1 MATAFDTLTRLR
13 LDRTF
18 MDSVTAWERLPARPA
33 RYASFPPELDG
44 RLSAALADAGIPEL
58 YTHQSAAAAAALRG
72 EHVVSVTGTASGK
85 TLGYNLPVLN
95 TLLADPSACA
105 LYLFPTKAL
114 SQDQAD
120 ELSTLTGAI
129 GLPNRVHVYDGD
141 TPQARRGQIRKASG
155 VLISNPDMLHAGLL
169 PHHPRWAHWLS
180 NLRYVVLDELHVYR
194 GLFGSHMANVL
205 RRLRRIC
212 AFYGAQ
218 PQFLCASA
226 TIANPQA
233 LAERLIEA
241 PVTVIDD
248 DGAPRAEKH
257 VLVYNPPVID
267 PDSGLRRSYLLASQ
281 EITGQFLKDDVQ
293 TALFA
298 RSRAATEI
306 LLGYLRETAAS
317 VGLAPETLRGYRG
330 GYLPLERREIER
342 GLREGFV
349 RGVVATNALE
359 LGVDIGQLG
368 AVVIAGYPGTIAST
382 WQQAGRAGRR
392 AEASAVVLVGSSAP
406 LDQYL
411 ATHPRYLFARSPEH
425 ALINPDN
432 LLLLA
437 SHLRCAVFELPF
449 APGEGFGTV
458 ADVSELLDILVE
470 DGEVHAQSGTYR
482 WIGDQYPAESVSLR
496 TAGQDRVIIQAEND
510 GRPRVIGEVDRV
522 TAPIRVHD
530 HAVYL
535 HDGRSYLIEKLDW
548 EQGIAHARPADVDY
562 FTEASEAI
570 DVAVLRVAD
579 SAESTTGED
588 GSGGATLSHAW
599 GDLEITTQAATYRM
613 VRRHTHEILGH
624 GEIALPSRDFQTT
637 GYWMWF
643 PEPLVTELM
652 HAGLLI
658 GPNNYGPNWEKQRNA
673 ARARDGF
680 RCRQCGTPERP
691 GMPQHAVHHI
701 VPFRTFGYIPG
712 VNENYLTANVLDN
725 LVTLCA
731 VCHQRVEASR
741 GTQTPLGGFAQALSN
756 VAPLYLMCDPR
767 DLGFLAEARAKE
779 TNAPTITFYDRA
791 PEGLGLAEQLFALRH
806 DLIKASAELIRGCG
820 CRDGCPA
827 CVGPVGLE
835 ETRVKELALQL
846 ATRLA
851 VP

>member
-1 MATAFDTLTRLR
+1 MAALETLNRFR

-18 MDSVTAWERLPARPA
+18 MDSVTAWERQPARPA
-33 RYASFPPELDG
+33 REAPFPQGLDG
-44 RLSAALADAGIPEL
+44 RLATALAGQGIQRL
-58 YTHQSAAAAAALRG
+58 YTHQAAAAAAALG
-72 EHVVSVTGTASGK
+72 GAHVVTVTGTASGK
-85 TLGYNLPVLN
+85 TLGYNLPVLH
-95 TLLADPSACA
+95 TLLGDPGSCA

-114 SQDQAD
+114 AQDQAD
-120 ELSTLTGAI
+120 ELAGLMGAV
-129 GLPNRVHVYDGD
+129 GLRDRVHVYDGD
-141 TPQARRGQIRKASG
+141 TPQARRGAIRKSSG

-169 PHHPRWAHWLS
+169 PHHPRWAQWLA
-180 NLRYVVLDELHVYR
+180 NLKYVVLDELHVYR

-212 AFYGAQ
+212 AFYGAE

-241 PVTVIDD
+241 PVIVVDD

-257 VLVYNPPVID
+257 VLVYNPPVLD
-267 PDSGLRRSYLLASQ
+267 AETGVRRSYLLAAQ
-281 EITGQFLKDDVQ
+281 EITTQFLRDDVQ

-306 LLGYLRETAAS
+306 LLGYLRESAAAAGVS
-317 VGLAPETLRGYRG
+317 AEAIRGYRG

-342 GLREGFV
+342 GLREGEV

-359 LGVDIGQLG
+359 LGVDIGRLG

-411 ATHPRYLFARSPEH
+411 ATHPRYLFSRSPEH

-458 ADVSELLDILVE
+458 PDVSELLDLLVE
-470 DGEVHAQSGTYR
+470 DGEVHAQAGTYR
-482 WIGDQYPAESVSLR
+482 WVGDAYPAEAVSLR
-496 TAGQDRVIIQAEND
+496 TAGQDRVLIQAESE

-522 TAPIRVHD
+522 SAPVRVYE

-535 HDGRSYLIEKLDW
+535 HDGRSYLIDKLDW
-548 EQGIAHARPADVDY
+548 DEGIAHARPAEVDY

-570 DVAVLRVAD
+570 DIAVLRVAD
-579 SAESTTGED
+579 SAESLTRDD
-588 GSGGATLSHAW
+588 GQGGATLSHAW
-599 GDLEITTQAATYRM
+599 GDLKITAQAATYRM
-613 VRRHTHEILGH
+613 VRRHTHETLGH
-624 GEIALPSRDFQTT
+624 GEIALPERDFQTT

-643 PEPLVTELM
+643 PEPLVQELAR
-652 HAGLLI
+652 AGLLI
-658 GPNNYGPNWEKQRNA
+658 GPNNYGPNWERQRNA
-673 ARARDGF
+673 ARARDGL
-680 RCRQCGTPERP
+680 RCRQCGRPEP
-691 GMPQHAVHHI
+691 DGGPQHAVHHI
-701 VPFRTFGYIPG
+701 VPFRSFGYIAG
-712 VNENYLTANVLDN
+712 INENYLIANQLDN
-725 LVTLCA
+725 LMTLCA
-731 VCHQRVEASR
+731 ACHQRVEAGR

-767 DLGFLAEARAKE
+767 DLGFLAEARARE
-779 TNAPTITFYDRA
+779 TGAPTITFYDSA
-791 PEGLGLAEQLFALRH
+791 PEGLGLAEQLFALRRE
-806 DLIKASAELIRGCG
+806 LIAASADLIRGCG

-851 VP
+851 GG